1 MFQLQLEPSLK
12 MSRLQ
17 RRAIVCTHNR
27 TFLISVLLALLFMSA
42 CARAPQPA
50 QSRSKHAD
58 WHEFHGTWTATGNRN
73 EMLLEGDRRAS
84 IADFNGSL
92 MLAGE
97 SRPNVGFR
105 AEAIIFNDSSTGMT
119 GRAVWIDE
127 HGDKV
132 FSVLQGAQGDKKI
145 AGTFVGGTGRYARAT
160 GSYEFSWRFVL
171 QSDDGKMQGES
182 VGLNGRVR
190 VDSSVKT
197 SDLGDPQS

>member
-1 MFQLQLEPSLK
+1 ML
-12 MSRLQ
+12 
-17 RRAIVCTHNR
+17 T
-27 TFLISVLLALLFMSA
+27 LLLVSA
-42 CARAPQPA
+42 CGRAPQRTQPIS
-50 QSRSKHAD
+50 QHSG
-58 WHEFHGTWTATGNRN
+58 WHEFQGTWTATGSRN
-73 EMLLEGDRRAS
+73 EMLLEGDRHAS

-92 MLAGE
+92 LLAGE

-127 HGDKV
+127 NGDKV

-145 AGTFVGGTGRYARAT
+145 AGTFTGGTGRYARAT

-190 VDSSVKT
+190 VDSSEQR
-197 SDLGDPQS
+197 SNPGDPRS